1 MELLILFC
9 FHVSSLWAE
18 GANEVEK
25 ETQDTPQEVTS
36 KGFARTMVPIFF
48 KYFKAYILNVS
59 LLLPSPPW
67 FGLTK

>member
-1 MELLILFC
+1 M
-9 FHVSSLWAE
+9 
-18 GANEVEK
+18 EK